1 MKAARGH
8 SNARRSL
15 PRFCHESNRT
25 DLIEA
30 DAGEVR
36 TRRITRFQLT
46 SITNDAISNPS
57 VSATSFGPRSL
68 GKTGIAGFSI
78 NAAIAQ
84 VELGVGGPL
93 AVAVQIP
100 DSVSNHIDTMS
111 DDIQKNAA
119 SMREVQRLLA
129 GTAGAT
135 R

>member
-1 MKAARGH
+1 LARDPLEKLG
-8 SNARRSL
+8 SR
-15 PRFCHESNRT
+15 
-25 DLIEA
+25 
-30 DAGEVR
+30 
-36 TRRITRFQLT
+36 
-46 SITNDAISNPS
+46 AIP
-57 VSATSFGPRSL
+57 
-68 GKTGIAGFSI
+68 I

-111 DDIQKNAA
+111 DDIHENAA
-119 SMREVQRLLA
+119 SMREGQRRRA